1 MRGLVLD
8 FGGVLGGPGSDPG
21 LMARVVADARRHGI
35 RTAILSNDPGG
46 PAAQGLRD
54 LAGPFVDEV
63 VLSGDVGMAKPD
75 PRIYAL
81 TAARLGLDAG
91 ECVFVDDLATNVHG
105 AAEAGMVGVHHAD
118 PTVAVEEIA
127 ILLDS
132 GTDRGSGDGDSEDSQ
147 SRGR

>member
-8 FGGVLGGPGSDPG
+8 FGGVLGGPGADPG
-21 LMARVVADARRHGI
+21 LMARVVADARRHGV

-46 PAAQGLRD
+46 PAAQGLRE

-75 PRIYAL
+75 PRVYAL
-81 TAARLGLDAG
+81 AAARLGLDPG
-91 ECVFVDDLATNVHG
+91 ECIFVDDLVTNVHG
-105 AAEAGMVGVHHAD
+105 AAEAGMVGVHHSD
-118 PTVAVEEIA
+118 PSAAVEEIA

-132 GTDRGSGDGDSEDSQ
+132 STTRGSGDGGSEG
-147 SRGR
+147 RGR

>member
-8 FGGVLGGPGSDPG
+8 FGGVLGGPGSDPA
-21 LMARVVADARRHGI
+21 LMARAVAAARRHGI

-46 PAAQGLRD
+46 PAGQGLRD

-81 TAARLGLDAG
+81 TAARLGLDPG
-91 ECVFVDDLATNVHG
+91 ECIFVDDLASNVHA
-105 AAEAGMVGVHHAD
+105 AAEAGMVGVHHSD
-118 PTVAVEEIA
+118 PSAAVEEIA

-132 GTDRGSGDGDSEDSQ
+132 GTSDESDDGGSDGK
-147 SRGR
+147 GR